1 MNRLMKRD
9 ATIQYNCV
17 AEEIT
22 PVEVSMTLFRCEA
35 NELPPLAVARA
46 RIAFPGA
53 NVIWG
58 EMDSVLHEN
67 ARYAVLHMSNG
78 VYQFYMRVPMA
89 YGDSYWARIGFAT
102 ALIEG

>member
-46 RIAFPGA
+46 RVAFPGA
-53 NVIWG
+53 NVIWEALRSG
-58 EMDSVLHEN
+58 HSH
-67 ARYAVLHMSNG
+67 ARWIPSC
-78 VYQFYMRVPMA
+78 MRMP
-89 YGDSYWARIGFAT
+89 AT
-102 ALIEG
+102 QCFTCRTACTSSI